1 MLALLRNQ
9 RRMPDDRYASPK
21 RLLDSRGLQPR
32 KRFGQN
38 FLLDARLAARV
49 ASAIP
54 AGATIVE
61 IGGGIGSLTV
71 ALQER
76 ARSLTVLEID
86 RDLVPI
92 LIERFAGDAKVE
104 IRECDAL
111 EFDFAA
117 HLRAAPA
124 PRAVCGNL
132 PYNITTPLIE
142 RILACTDTW
151 DLSVLMVQREYAQ
164 RLTAAPGTPEYGSL
178 TVFVGYRCQTRKLV
192 DVGAGGFYPPPAVA
206 SSVVVLEPHA
216 ASTPRAIDEPLFFAL
231 TRASF
236 AQRRKMVANSIAS
249 ALRLESAG
257 RQQLTAALESAGIN
271 GRTRAERLD
280 VGEYIR
286 LADALHALG
295 FMRPGT

>member
-1 MLALLRNQ
+1 M
-9 RRMPDDRYASPK
+9 RMPADRYASPK
-21 RLLDSRGLQPR
+21 RLLESLGLRPR

-49 ASAIP
+49 ASALP
-54 AGATIVE
+54 EGASVVE

-71 ALQER
+71 ALRER
-76 ARSLTVLEID
+76 ARALTVLEID
-86 RDLVPI
+86 RDLVPV
-92 LIERFAGDAKVE
+92 LRERFAGDAGIE

-111 EFDFAA
+111 EFDFEA
-117 HLRAAPA
+117 HLRAASS
-124 PRAVCGNL
+124 PRAICGNL

-142 RILACTDTW
+142 RILACADVW
-151 DLSVLMVQREYAQ
+151 DVSVLMVQREYAQ

-178 TVFVGYRCQTRKLV
+178 TVYVGYRCQTSRLV

-206 SSVVVLEPHA
+206 SSVVVLEPHGRA
-216 ASTPRAIDEPLFFAL
+216 WPRASDEPLFFAL

-249 ALRLESAG
+249 ALQLESEG
-257 RQQLTAALESAGIN
+257 RLQLAAALESAGIN
-271 GRTRAERLD
+271 GQTRAERLE
-280 VGEYIR
+280 VGDYIR

-295 FMRPGT
+295 FKRPGT

>member
-1 MLALLRNQ
+1 MS
-9 RRMPDDRYASPK
+9 DERYASPK
-21 RLLDSRGLQPR
+21 RLLDGLGLRPR

-38 FLLDARLAARV
+38 FLLDARLAVKV

-54 AGATIVE
+54 ERASVVE

-71 ALQER
+71 ALQGR
-76 ARSLTVLEID
+76 ADRITVLEID

-92 LIERFAGDAKVE
+92 LRERFAGDANVE

-111 EFDFAA
+111 EFDFAG
-117 HLRAAPA
+117 HFRGIPA

-142 RILACTDTW
+142 RILASAGYW
-151 DLSVLMVQREYAQ
+151 EVSVLMVQREYAQ

-178 TVFVGYRCQTRKLV
+178 TVFVGYRCRTHKLA

-216 ASTPRAIDEPLFFAL
+216 ASAPQAADERLFFAL

-249 ALRLESAG
+249 VLRLEPAG
-257 RQQLTAALESAGIN
+257 RTLLAAALERAGID
-271 GRTRAERLD
+271 GQARAERLG
-280 VGEYIR
+280 VGDYIR

-295 FMRPGT
+295 FTCPGG

>member
-1 MLALLRNQ
+1 M
-9 RRMPDDRYASPK
+9 RMTDDRYASPK
-21 RLLDSRGLQPR
+21 RLLDSLGLRPR

-49 ASAIP
+49 AGAIP
-54 AGATIVE
+54 AGTSVVE

-76 ARSLTVLEID
+76 AKALTVLEID

-92 LIERFAGDAKVE
+92 LQERFAEDTNVE
-104 IRECDAL
+104 IRDCDAL

-117 HLRAAPA
+117 HLRAVPA
-124 PRAVCGNL
+124 PRAICGNL

-142 RILACTDTW
+142 RILACADAW
-151 DLSVLMVQREYAQ
+151 ELSVLMVQREYAQ

-178 TVFVGYRCQTRKLV
+178 TVFVGYRCRTQKLV

-216 ASTPRAIDEPLFFAL
+216 GSTPRAIDEPLFFAL

-236 AQRRKMVANSIAS
+236 AQRRKMVMNSIAS
-249 ALRLESAG
+249 ALRLESAE
-257 RQQLTAALESAGIN
+257 RKLLAAALGSARIDGQ
-271 GRTRAERLD
+271 TRAERLD
-280 VGEYIR
+280 VGAYIR

-295 FMRPGT
+295 FKRPGT